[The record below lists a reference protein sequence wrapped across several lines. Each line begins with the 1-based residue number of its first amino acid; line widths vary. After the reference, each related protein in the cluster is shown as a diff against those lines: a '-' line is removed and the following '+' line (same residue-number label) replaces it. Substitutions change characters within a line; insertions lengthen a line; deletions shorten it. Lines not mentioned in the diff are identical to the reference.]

1 MSISYENLWN
11 LLSQKGLKRT
21 DLCEKAGITT
31 NTLAKLGKNESVQVE
46 VLSKICGVLECSFD
60 DIVKNTGDNAIIS
73 PFPNIDFSLFD
84 FYVSEEFETLHINTL
99 RDFPKPYTIK
109 SIGKTLTK
117 YIRECKLS
125 LYSVEVFIS
134 ELRNHHIEIKID
146 ENILPDFNTLPTVF
160 SSDEKDNPTY
170 QIEVQQIQN
179 YLEWKLNS
187 YDIIKR
193 LDVLSYDNT
202 VINSYKNE
210 NSYTSATITDTKL
223 IYNCSTTKTSDTS
236 PYPINLWK
244 AIFNCDGEYFNYQY
258 SFICK
263 KFDEV
268 LDSLTP
274 REEAILKS
282 FYSNHFSI
290 SDILRLL
297 DLPNTETIREVFKG
311 KYIDKSLRK
320 LRHPSRSKKL
330 CDLIFY
336 YEQGTNKISD
346 LSWHWSDILL
356 NSIETEKICSFTE
369 FDYIL
374 STYISEKTCFNTKLL
389 LVEFLNQGNITWKL
403 FSVDLFGNY
412 IIVNDFKEDSIIFK
426 NIVEKIEE
434 EIAIKPYQL
443 LNSTTLIDMDL
454 SVRSFNCLTRA
465 GINTLEDILSRSI
478 EDLMLVRNLGRKG
491 LEETLYKLKSYGYH
505 TNEDG
510 NFEYTHPT
518 ASRFNNATHYAKYYL
533 KLYCLNN
540 IKYEEHLIKGFFDN
554 SSLFGYSKDGADWFI
569 EMFENNKFNL
579 NDPSIIDKIN
589 NSQLLGSLI
598 LKKWRHITH
607 WTSQSLLSF
616 ENRIWFIVAFTR
628 LYQIEAESQKNG

>member
-282 FYSNHFSI
+282 F
-290 SDILRLL
+290 L
-297 DLPNTETIREVFKG
+297 FK
-311 KYIDKSLRK
+311 
-320 LRHPSRSKKL
+320 P
-330 CDLIFY
+330 F
-336 YEQGTNKISD
+336 
-346 LSWHWSDILL
+346 
-356 NSIETEKICSFTE
+356 
-369 FDYIL
+369 
-374 STYISEKTCFNTKLL
+374 FN
-389 LVEFLNQGNITWKL
+389 
-403 FSVDLFGNY
+403 
-412 IIVNDFKEDSIIFK
+412 
-426 NIVEKIEE
+426 
-434 EIAIKPYQL
+434 
-443 LNSTTLIDMDL
+443 
-454 SVRSFNCLTRA
+454 
-465 GINTLEDILSRSI
+465 
-478 EDLMLVRNLGRKG
+478 
-491 LEETLYKLKSYGYH
+491 
-505 TNEDG
+505 
-510 NFEYTHPT
+510 
-518 ASRFNNATHYAKYYL
+518 
-533 KLYCLNN
+533 
-540 IKYEEHLIKGFFDN
+540 
-554 SSLFGYSKDGADWFI
+554 
-569 EMFENNKFNL
+569 
-579 NDPSIIDKIN
+579 
-589 NSQLLGSLI
+589 
-598 LKKWRHITH
+598 
-607 WTSQSLLSF
+607 
-616 ENRIWFIVAFTR
+616 
-628 LYQIEAESQKNG
+628 